1 MKFAL
6 IGAAAVAV
14 TAFAT
19 PALAAP
25 PVVSDPGRCAQFY
38 PDANCQNFGSGN
50 PYTDGGWQNWNAT
63 DRAHRYRGG
72 PKMND

>member
-14 TAFAT
+14 AAFAA

-38 PDANCQNFGSGN
+38 PDANCQNFGPGN
-50 PYTDGGWQNWNAT
+50 PYTDGGWQNWNTT
-63 DRAHRYRGG
+63 DHAHRYRGG